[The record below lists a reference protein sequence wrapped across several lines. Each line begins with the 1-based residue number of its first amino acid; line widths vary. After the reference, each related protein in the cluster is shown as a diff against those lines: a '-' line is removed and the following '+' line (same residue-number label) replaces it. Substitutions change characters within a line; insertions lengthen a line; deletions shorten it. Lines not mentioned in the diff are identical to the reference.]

1 MHFGRR
7 GKCHGRIA
15 PIPAPTG
22 WRRTEEPVSETW

>member
-15 PIPAPTG
+15 PIPLLPAAAA
-22 WRRTEEPVSETW
+22 RKEPVSETW